1 MDCCSDRTVCEVSIF
16 LEPDESLEIVVVIV
30 PPEEGIEE
38 ENDGMNAPPP
48 EDSLPD
54 VVMDELALL
63 LFSASRRLP

>member
-1 MDCCSDRTVCEVSIF
+1 M
-16 LEPDESLEIVVVIV
+16 EPDESLEIVVVIV